1 MVSIGYDFGDWLLK
15 KRILKYVKFYSPQQ
29 AKLEVILDDFMAW
42 HKKSELDQYI
52 LDVKGV
58 KARFVG
64 AKDTPLTKSEIAG
77 YLKQFR
83 SRYFQSFNYLS
94 EKMIPL
100 FILLNSDQIERT
112 KVLLG
117 RKLDEKKD
125 RSKILKSE
133 LIKQLERKWL
143 ENLEEWFGPLSPK
156 QKELIAKSAPSS
168 FIDPLIVWSRHGK
181 RTNNFINIFDE
192 KDSTK
197 RSIALSKFFKDW
209 QEEDFYSS
217 WRDDVSTILV
227 GFFAT
232 LNTTQRSFAIKK
244 LDNTLEIIKNLKD

>member
-64 AKDTPLTKSEIAG
+64 AKETPLTKSEIAG

-156 QKELIAKSAPSS
+156 QVHLLHSLIHLSFGQGMESAQITLSISLMKRTVLSAPSLCRNS
-168 FIDPLIVWSRHGK
+168 LRIGK
-181 RTNNFINIFDE
+181 RKTFTLHGVMM
-192 KDSTK
+192 SL
-197 RSIALSKFFKDW
+197 LSW
-209 QEEDFYSS
+209 
-217 WRDDVSTILV
+217 
-227 GFFAT
+227 
-232 LNTTQRSFAIKK
+232 
-244 LDNTLEIIKNLKD
+244 